1 MHRSAVAYKR
11 VFVES
16 APPARVLDEL
26 YVRLLRDI
34 EEARASIE
42 RRDIVTKARSINHAL
57 AILTELRAALDA
69 RTSEQLCTGLDRLY
83 DFAAAR
89 IIAGSNQL
97 AVQPLDEAT
106 RILTQLRDAFRLATE
121 VR

>member
-11 VFVES
+11 VFVDS

-26 YVRLLRDI
+26 FGRLLADI

-69 RTSEQLCTGLDRLY
+69 RTSEQLCAGLDRLY
-83 DFAAAR
+83 DFSAAR
-89 IIAGSNQL
+89 IIAGSSEL

-106 RILTQLRDAFRLATE
+106 RVLAQLRDAFRLASE
-121 VR
+121 AK